1 MKNPKKA
8 PNLRFHTQPVMPDK
22 EKKRIKL
29 MAAVL
34 RYPIGVLIIFQ
45 SLFWAWVFR
54 SRFAGML
61 SLGLGMTCLGIYEII
76 GYRLRF
82 RHIYCANQNLH
93 RRKMTPDDCDW
104 DTFPKSE
111 GYGLPALEI
120 FFGTVI
126 LVVGLI
132 VY

>member
-1 MKNPKKA
+1 MKTTRR
-8 PNLRFHTQPVMPDK
+8 RFPTKPVMPDQQ
-22 EKKRIKL
+22 KKRIKL
-29 MAAVL
+29 MAAML
-34 RYPIGVLIIFQ
+34 RYPIGILIIFQ
-45 SLFWAWVFR
+45 SLFWAWAFR
-54 SRFAGML
+54 SRLAVML
-61 SLGLGMTCLGIYEII
+61 SLGLGIICLGIYEII

-111 GYGLPALEI
+111 GYGLPTLEI
-120 FFGTVI
+120 FFGMVI
-126 LVVGLI
+126 IVVGLI

>member
-1 MKNPKKA
+1 MKKPTKTA
-8 PNLRFHTQPVMPDK
+8 ALRFHTQPVMPDK

-29 MAAVL
+29 MTAML

-54 SRFAGML
+54 SRFAEML

-104 DTFPKSE
+104 AAFPKSE